1 MNAKTAAIKLL
12 TAKFPKLATVKHI
25 TKSVIKKYVPSFKG
39 DFHKLAIDLASE
51 NVIAIAPKI
60 NEVEEKVIKYFDRFG
75 MESQD
80 LELVKGRSFY
90 KDLNRNTQELYVRY
104 CGKDLGRL
112 LYIDATGKWC
122 FYHKTFATLNV
133 TTTSKHYD
141 NVIIA
146 ANDMITCYEKRGRFA
161 A

>member
-25 TKSVIKKYVPSFKG
+25 TKSVIKEYVPSFNG

-60 NEVEEKVIKYFDRFG
+60 NEVEEKVVKHFDKFG
-75 MESQD
+75 MEAKD
-80 LELVKGRSFY
+80 LELVKGRSY
-90 KDLNRNTQELYVRY
+90 YQYLNRNTQELYVRY
-104 CGKDLGRL
+104 CGKNLGRL

-122 FYHKTFATLNV
+122 FYHKEFASLNY
-133 TTTSKHYD
+133 TSTNKHYD

-146 ANDMITCYEKRGRFA
+146 VNEMIICYEKRGRFA